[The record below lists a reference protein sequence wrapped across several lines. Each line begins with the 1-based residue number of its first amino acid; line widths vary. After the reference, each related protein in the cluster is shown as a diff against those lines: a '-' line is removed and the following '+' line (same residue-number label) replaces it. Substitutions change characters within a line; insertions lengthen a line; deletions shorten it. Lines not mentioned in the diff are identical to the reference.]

1 MPGEPLRRVF
11 EGPAPAAPAEPELD
25 VTLRTY
31 VLAAAAAFAGG
42 GASKGDGWEAAHL
55 RACLY
60 AVAGGEGD
68 WKRSL
73 SSYLRHPA
81 AADVPLLDL
90 AQELGLSLPEILA
103 VALAAAVEDDL
114 ATGRIVAHL
123 QSPLA
128 GSRPTLGLLAACLDP
143 LSRAGGGAPLIDLL
157 LNGPAVRC
165 GLLTVPAEGGPLP
178 ERTVSVPFH
187 LGFAL
192 RDRDAAVPGATIG
205 LGWMPEV
212 PLPPS
217 LLAEAE
223 RHAAGLGAA
232 PRRSLIVRTGTPA
245 EGRSAA
251 AAIAEALGLRP
262 LFIETD
268 KTAGFGPWCLLRG
281 LLPVFCVDP
290 GPGERKIL
298 PALPGYT
305 GPVLALCGPD
315 GSIELTGTSPLSWT
329 LPVPP
334 RDERRALWRRALGDD
349 GEIETLAADLARHHR
364 HGSGRIATLGRLAL
378 HRCRLAGRDLP
389 TRADVAAA
397 AWSGDGTGLDSLA
410 QPLPDPIPD
419 EALVVPEPLRQEL
432 RLFLLRCQGRDGLV
446 EGLGVSARARY
457 RPGVRGLFTGPSGT
471 GKTLA
476 AGWLATRLG
485 IPLYRVDLAAVTSKD
500 IGETE
505 KNLAQLLARA
515 EQAEVLLL
523 FDEAD
528 SLFGKR
534 TDIKDSNDRFANA
547 QTNYLLQRLES
558 WDGIALLTSNSR
570 SRFDPAF
577 MRRLDGILDFP
588 LPGPEERRL
597 LWSSHL
603 GESHRLPPSEI
614 SKLAA
619 LADLGGGHIRNAVLA
634 AAVLAR
640 SEERPIETG
649 DILLGL
655 IAEYRKLGKQIP
667 LELKHAAPV

>member
-1 MPGEPLRRVF
+1 MAVEPLLRV
-11 EGPAPAAPAEPELD
+11 PAAPAVPGPA
-25 VTLRTY
+25 VTLRTWA
-31 VLAAAAAFAGG
+31 LAAAGTFAWGG
-42 GASKGDGWEAAHL
+42 PPEGDGWEAGHL
-55 RACLY
+55 RACLD
-60 AVAGGEGD
+60 AVALGDGD
-68 WKRSL
+68 WTASL
-73 SSYLRHPA
+73 PAYLGRPA
-81 AADVPLLDL
+81 AEDVPLLDL
-90 AQELGLSLPEILA
+90 ARDLGLSLPEILA
-103 VALAAAVEDDL
+103 VALATAVEDDL
-114 ATGRIVAHL
+114 TTGRLIAWL
-123 QSPLA
+123 QAPLA
-128 GSRPTLGLLAACLDP
+128 GSRPTLGLLASCLEP
-143 LSRAGGGAPLIDLL
+143 LSRAGGGSPSLIEPLV
-157 LNGPAVRC
+157 NGPAIRS
-165 GLLTVPAEGGPLP
+165 GLLTLPAEGGPLP
-178 ERTVSVPFH
+178 ERTVSVPLH

-192 RDRDAAVPGATIG
+192 RGRDAVLPGATIG
-205 LGWMPEV
+205 LGWMPEI

-217 LLAEAE
+217 LLAEAG
-223 RHAAGLGAA
+223 RHAAGLAA
-232 PRRSLIVRTGTPA
+232 GPRRSLILRTGMPA

-251 AAIAEALGLRP
+251 AAIAAALALRP
-262 LFIETD
+262 LFLDTD
-268 KTAGFGPWCLLRG
+268 KLLGFGPWCLLRG

-290 GPGERKIL
+290 GPGERRVL
-298 PALPGYT
+298 PALPGYD
-305 GPVLALCGPD
+305 GPVLALGGPD
-315 GSIELTGTSPLSWT
+315 GSIEITGSSPLTWS

-334 RDERRALWRRALGDD
+334 REERRELWRRALGEGD
-349 GEIETLAADLARHHR
+349 GLDALATDLARHHR

-378 HRCRLAGRDLP
+378 HRSRLAGHDRP

-397 AWSGDGTGLDSLA
+397 AWSGDGTGLDALA

-419 EALVVPEPLRQEL
+419 EALVAPDTLRQEL
-432 RLFLLRCQGRDGLV
+432 RLLLLRCQGRDGLV
-446 EGLGVSARARY
+446 DRLGVSARARY
-457 RPGVRGLFTGPSGT
+457 RPGVRGLLIGPSGT

-485 IPLYRVDLAAVTSKD
+485 IPLYRVDLAAVTSKY

-515 EQAEVLLL
+515 EQSEVVLL

-577 MRRLDGILDFP
+577 MRRLDAILDFP

-603 GESHRLPPSEI
+603 GEGHRLPPSEI

-619 LADLGGGHIRNAVLA
+619 LADLGGGHIRNVVLA
-634 AAVLAR
+634 AAVLAQ
-640 SEERPIETG
+640 SEERPIESA
-649 DILLGL
+649 DVLLGL
-655 IAEYRKLGKQIP
+655 LAEYRKLGRQVP
-667 LELKHAAPV
+667 LELKHTVPG

>member
-1 MPGEPLRRVF
+1 MSVEPLLRVV
-11 EGPAPAAPAEPELD
+11 PAAPAAPAAP
-25 VTLRTY
+25 VPAATLRTWA
-31 VLAAAAAFAGG
+31 LAAAGTFTWGG
-42 GASKGDGWEAAHL
+42 PPEGDGWEAGHL
-55 RACLY
+55 RACLD
-60 AVAGGEGD
+60 AVAAADGD
-68 WKRSL
+68 WKSSL
-73 SSYLRHPA
+73 PAYLGRPA
-81 AADVPLLDL
+81 AEDVPLLAL
-90 AQELGLSLPEILA
+90 ARDLGLSLAEILA
-103 VALAAAVEDDL
+103 VALTAAVEEDL
-114 ATGRIVAHL
+114 ATGRLIAWL
-123 QSPLA
+123 QAPLA
-128 GSRPTLGLLAACLDP
+128 GSRPTLGLLAACLEP
-143 LSRAGGGAPLIDLL
+143 LSRTGSLIEPLV
-157 LNGPAVRC
+157 NGPAMRS
-165 GLLTVPAEGGPLP
+165 GLLTLPAEGGPLP
-178 ERTVSVPFH
+178 ERTVSVPLH

-192 RDRDAAVPGATIG
+192 RGRDAVLPGTAIG
-205 LGWMPEV
+205 LGWMPEI

-217 LLAEAE
+217 LLGQAE
-223 RHAAGLGAA
+223 RHAAGLAA
-232 PRRSLIVRTGTPA
+232 GSGRSLILRTGMPA

-251 AAIAEALGLRP
+251 TAIAAALGRRP

-268 KTAGFGPWCLLRG
+268 KLLGFGPWCLLRG
-281 LLPVFCVDP
+281 LLPVFCVDS
-290 GPGERKIL
+290 GPGERRVL
-298 PALPGYT
+298 PALPGYD
-305 GPVLALCGPD
+305 GPVLALSGPD
-315 GSIELTGTSPLSWT
+315 GAIEITGTSPLTWS

-334 RDERRALWRRALGDD
+334 PAERRELWRRALGEGD
-349 GEIETLAADLARHHR
+349 GLGDLDGLAGVLARHHR

-378 HRCRLAGRDLP
+378 HRSRLAGHDRP

-397 AWSGDGTGLDSLA
+397 AWSGDGTGLEALA
-410 QPLPDPIPD
+410 QPLTDPIPD
-419 EALVVPEPLRQEL
+419 EALVLPEALRQEL
-432 RLFLLRCQGRDGLV
+432 RLLLLRCQGRDGLV
-446 EGLGVSARARY
+446 DHLGISAQARY
-457 RPGVRGLFTGPSGT
+457 RPGVRGLLIGPSGT

-476 AGWLATRLG
+476 ASWLATRLG
-485 IPLYRVDLAAVTSKD
+485 IPLYRVDLASVTSKY

-515 EQAEVLLL
+515 EQSEVILL

-577 MRRLDGILDFP
+577 MRRLDAILDFP

-619 LADLGGGHIRNAVLA
+619 LVDLGGGHIRNVVLA
-634 AAVLAR
+634 AAVLAQ
-640 SEERPIETG
+640 SEARPIASA

-655 IAEYRKLGKQIP
+655 QAEYRKLGRQVP
-667 LELKHAAPV
+667 LELKRPRLE